1 MNQKHE
7 QSIRHVFVN
16 VDLMVKNI
24 IQINGGKTINVD
36 VSVKTSCM
44 CKILLSESFY
54 M

>member
-1 MNQKHE
+1 MNRKHK
-7 QSIRHVFVN
+7 QSIHHVFVN

-24 IQINGGKTINVD
+24 IQINGGKMINVD

-44 CKILLSESFY
+44 CKRLLLESFY